1 MSDMTPDTG
10 IAEHPGLSR
19 GARSARVLAQSVALA
34 EEGGPK
40 LGKKA
45 AATCAVTV
53 LALTV
58 WAGFIGIDDVTI
70 AAGRVIPSG
79 EPQMV
84 RHQDG
89 GTVSEILV
97 SDGEIVEEGQT
108 LIRFDSR
115 EAQSALDRIQVQ
127 RVEVGL
133 LAAQLR
139 ALGRGG
145 EPDFSFVQASYRP
158 YVEKERL
165 IFAALKELMEKRRRV
180 LEAKVVETQAKM
192 DSIAKQEIKLS
203 KDADILEEELLLR
216 EDLFKKGLTPKDVY
230 AKTKRQVDKAYRD
243 LANLADT
250 RQVAGKALGE
260 AKNRFQA
267 LETRLQERALD
278 ELAIITER
286 LDAIN
291 QSLEGLNERIDRLQV
306 TAPTRGVVQGAHVH
320 ALGATVAPGKVV
332 VAIIPL
338 GGDAVVEARIAAAD
352 IDRVHAGQPVTVNV
366 KAAGF
371 SRYGALK
378 GTLKEISSSPFGDGD
393 AEPYYKGIIALERG
407 FVGRGENKKRLMP
420 GMAVEARVW
429 TGSTTLLGFL
439 LGSIIGG

>member
-1 MSDMTPDTG
+1 MSDMTPETE
-10 IAEHPGLSR
+10 IPEHPGLSR
-19 GARSARVLAQSVALA
+19 GPRSPRVLAQSVALA

-40 LGKKA
+40 LGRKA
-45 AATCAVTV
+45 AATFAVTAV
-53 LALTV
+53 ALAT
-58 WAGFIGIDDVTI
+58 WAGFIGIDDVTK

-97 SDGEIVEEGQT
+97 SDGEIVEKGQT
-108 LIRFDSR
+108 LIRFDTR

-127 RVEVGL
+127 RIEVGL

-165 IFAALKELMEKRRRV
+165 IFAALKDLMEKRRRV
-180 LEAKVVETQAKM
+180 LEAKVADTQAKM
-192 DSIAKQEIKLS
+192 DNIAKREKKLS
-203 KDADILEEELLLR
+203 KDADLLEEELLLR

-230 AKTKRQVDKAYRD
+230 AKTKRQVDKAHRD

-250 RQVAGKALGE
+250 RQVTGKALGE
-260 AKNRFQA
+260 AKNRYQA
-267 LETRLQERALD
+267 LEPRLKERALD
-278 ELAIITER
+278 ELAILTER

-291 QSLEGLNERIDRLQV
+291 QSLEGLNERMDRLEV
-306 TAPTRGVVQGAHVH
+306 TAPVRGVVQGAHVH
-320 ALGATVAPGKVV
+320 PLGVTVAPGKVV
-332 VAIIPL
+332 VEIIPL
-338 GGDAVVEARIAAAD
+338 GGDAVVEARIAANQ
-352 IDRVHAGQPVTVNV
+352 IERIRAGQPVSVTV

-371 SRYGALK
+371 SRYGALR
-378 GTLKEISSSPFGDGD
+378 GTLKEISSSTFGDGD
-393 AEPYYKGIIALERG
+393 GEPYYKGIITLERD

-420 GMAVEARVW
+420 GMAVEARVK
-429 TGSTTLLGFL
+429 TGSTTLLGHL
-439 LGSIIGG
+439 LGSMGGS

>member
-1 MSDMTPDTG
+1 MSEMTPDTG
-10 IAEHPGLSR
+10 NPEHRGLFR
-19 GARSARVLAQSVALA
+19 GARSPRVLAQSVALA

-40 LGKKA
+40 LGRKA
-45 AATCAVTV
+45 AATCAMTV
-53 LALTV
+53 LALAV
-58 WAGFIGIDDVTI
+58 WAGFIGIDDVTK

-79 EPQMV
+79 ESQTV

-115 EAQSALDRIQVQ
+115 EAQSALDKIQVQ

-145 EPDFSFVQASYRP
+145 EPDFSFVQATYRP

-180 LEAKVVETQAKM
+180 LEAKVTDTQAKM
-192 DSIAKQEIKLS
+192 DNLAKQEKKLS

-216 EDLFKKGLTPKDVY
+216 EDLFKKGLTPKNVY
-230 AKTKRQVDKAYRD
+230 AKTKRQVDKAHRN

-250 RQVAGKALGE
+250 RQVTGKALGE

-267 LETRLQERALD
+267 LEIRLKERALD
-278 ELAIITER
+278 ELAILTER

-291 QSLEGLNERIDRLQV
+291 QSLEDLNERMDRLEV
-306 TAPTRGVVQGAHVH
+306 TAPAGGVVQGADVH
-320 ALGATVAPGKVV
+320 TLGATVAPGKVV
-332 VAIIPL
+332 VEIIPL
-338 GGDAVVEARIAAAD
+338 GGDAIVEARIAANQ
-352 IDRVHAGQPVTVNV
+352 IERVRAGQPVTVNV

-378 GTLKEISSSPFGDGD
+378 GTLKEISSSTFGDGD
-393 AEPYYKGIIALERG
+393 GQPYYKGVIALERD

-420 GMAVEARVW
+420 GMAVEARVK
-429 TGSTTLLGFL
+429 TGSTTLLGFV
-439 LGSIIGG
+439 LGSIVGR